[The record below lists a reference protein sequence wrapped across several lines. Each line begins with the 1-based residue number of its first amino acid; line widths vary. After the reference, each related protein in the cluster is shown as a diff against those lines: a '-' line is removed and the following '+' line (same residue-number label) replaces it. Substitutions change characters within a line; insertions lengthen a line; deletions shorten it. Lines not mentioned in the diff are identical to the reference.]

1 MTRPDSQRFIAAIW
15 QFTIDKPIIMTNMQK
30 QILIAIASLA
40 LFSGY
45 GNMNK
50 AFATTAPA
58 VTATSN
64 ATTSTPPASPKP
76 HPNEAKP
83 QAAAPDMATG
93 EKIYKKTCSACHK
106 FGASGAPRI
115 GSKQDWEPRLVQ
127 GSEILY
133 DHAVNGFKGK
143 KGIMPARGSNAK
155 LSVSEVKA
163 AVDYMMANAV
173 SN

>member
-1 MTRPDSQRFIAAIW
+1 
-15 QFTIDKPIIMTNMQK
+15 MTNTQK

-50 AFATTAPA
+50 AFAATAPGD
-58 VTATSN
+58 TATSK
-64 ATTSTPPASPKP
+64 AT
-76 HPNEAKP
+76 
-83 QAAAPDMATG
+83 APDLATG
-93 EKIYKKTCSACHK
+93 EKIYKKSCSTCHK

-115 GSKQDWEPRLVQ
+115 GSKQDWEPRLAQ
-127 GSEILY
+127 GGEILY
-133 DHAVNGFKGK
+133 DHAINGFKGK

-155 LSVSEVKA
+155 LSASEVKA